1 MLSVEKIL
9 SGKSKT
15 IKIIIQVDNL
25 TNISIRYHGQSF
37 AFDLS
42 QIPDMHDSA
51 LREFRNDVPY

>member
-25 TNISIRYHGQSF
+25 TNNSIRYHGQSF
-37 AFDLS
+37 AFDLN
-42 QIPDMHDSA
+42 QIPDMPYSA
-51 LREFRNDVPY
+51 LREFRNDALY